1 MRNLSSQQ
9 ARGGKVA
16 LALLSCLLCQQPL
29 SATTSLQ
36 GTTGGNSDAFTL
48 QQPKR
53 QNVSGIVK
61 DARTGEPVMGV
72 SVRVIGQKGVSM
84 TDAQGRYSITAPEGG
99 TLQFNY
105 IGYKVETVTVTPGQ
119 NVFNVNMRE
128 DENTLSEAVVVGY
141 GTQKK
146 VNLTGSVA
154 TMDAKQLEERPIQN
168 VQQGL
173 QGTMPGVTIS
183 ATNGAPGQDAGKIR
197 VRGTGTFNTADPY
210 ILVDGVETANLS
222 AIDPNDIESI
232 SVLKDAASAAIY
244 GSKAA
249 NGVILITTKRGKTG
263 KPKVTYN
270 GYVSVQNVTNTID
283 RLSSYEYASLY
294 NQALVSEGKSA
305 RFTDEELQKF
315 KDGTDPDYPNT
326 DWYDLAYKT
335 GVMQRHNINV
345 NGGTEN
351 VRYMGSI
358 GYLKQ
363 TGVLPNAGREQFNGR
378 TNLEMKITKKL
389 TARLNLAY
397 IKNNYTDASSSYY
410 GNGNSD
416 QLVRQLNVIAPW
428 IVARY
433 DDGTWGTISDGNPIA
448 WLDNGIKSHTKNTNF
463 TGLFGLDY
471 EIIDGLKASMS
482 ASYVNN
488 NRSYSFF
495 NPYFRYNAN
504 KTTDPNNL
512 TQTETKWDR
521 STFEALLNYDKT
533 FGGVH
538 NLKAM
543 LGWHAESYNYK
554 YTSVYRKSFPT
565 NDLTDLNAGDVS
577 TQTNSGYSR
586 DLNMLSWFGR
596 VNYDYAGKY
605 LFEANIRGD
614 GSSRFAKGHRWGYFP
629 SFSAGWRISEEK
641 FMENTRD
648 WLSNLKLRAS
658 WGKLGNQDALSEYY
672 PAINTYSLDASY
684 PFGGS
689 LNSGY
694 YQSNYRIETI
704 TWEKATTWGI
714 GLDMGFLKNR
724 LNVSL
729 DYYNRKT
736 TDIIMEVDVPKEFA
750 LNAYYDN
757 VGAMRNQGV
766 ELSVSYEDKI
776 GDWTFGASAN
786 FAYNKSEILELTAGK
801 DYISADSYGGRH
813 AVGQGYHSYYL
824 YKADGF
830 FQSDEEAQAY
840 MDYYW
845 PSEGYNEKGKWVEDP
860 KGSNP
865 FSKDFKAGD
874 LKYVDTNNDGKIDA
888 NDRVYY
894 HGTEPDFTFGLNL
907 HAGWKGLDVSL
918 FFNGVAN
925 AYRTFDAYEVYGAF
939 AGDAGHPA
947 TIWRDA
953 WSETN
958 TNASM
963 PRIFT
968 DQNSPSCWRNAASD
982 FWLQNVSYLRL
993 KNLQIGYTL
1002 PKTLLSRWGV
1012 ENVRVYYSVEN
1023 LFTIDNMKINVDP
1036 EATSNRLSS
1045 YPLLRTH
1052 AFGVTVSF

>member
-1 MRNLSSQQ
+1 MRRLSSQQ
-9 ARGGKVA
+9 ARGSKAA

-29 SATTSLQ
+29 SAATPRH
-36 GTTGGNSDAFTL
+36 GEAGGNSDTFAL
-48 QQPKR
+48 QQAKR
-53 QNVSGIVK
+53 QTISGTVK
-61 DARTGEPVMGV
+61 DARSGEPIMGA
-72 SVRVIGQKGVSM
+72 SVRVIGQKAVAV
-84 TDAQGRYSITAPEGG
+84 TDANGRYSITAPEGG
-99 TLQFNY
+99 KLQVNY
-105 IGYKVETVTVTPGQ
+105 IGYKVATVTLTPGQ
-119 NVFNVNMRE
+119 TVFNIDLNE

-146 VNLTGSVA
+146 ANLTGSVA

-183 ATNGAPGQDAGKIR
+183 ATNGAPGQDAGQIR

-210 ILVDGVETANLS
+210 ILIDGVEAASLS
-222 AIDPNDIESI
+222 SVDPNDIESI

-351 VRYMGSI
+351 MRYMGSV

-397 IKNNYTDASSSYY
+397 TKNDYTDASSSYY
-410 GNGNSD
+410 GYGNSD
-416 QLVRQLNVIAPW
+416 QLIRQLNVIAPW

-448 WLDNGIKSHTKNTNF
+448 WLDNDIKSYTKNTNF

-471 EIIDGLKASMS
+471 DIIKGLKATMT

-488 NRSYSFF
+488 NSSYSFF
-495 NPYFRYNAN
+495 NPYYRYNDT
-504 KTTDPNNL
+504 KTTEDAEL
-512 TQTETKWDR
+512 EETETRWSR
-521 STFEALLNYDKT
+521 STFEALLNYDKS
-533 FGGVH
+533 FGQH

-543 LGWHAESYNYK
+543 LGWHAESYDYK
-554 YTSVYRKSFPT
+554 YVYAYRKSFPN
-565 NDLTDLNAGDVS
+565 NDLTNLDAGDVS
-577 TQTNSGYSR
+577 TQTNSGYTR
-586 DLNMLSWFGR
+586 ELNMLSWFGR

-629 SFSAGWRISEEK
+629 SFSAGWRISEEA

-648 WLSNLKLRAS
+648 WLSNMKLRAS
-658 WGKLGNQDALSEYY
+658 WGMLGNQDALSEYY
-672 PAINTYSLDASY
+672 PAINTYSISASY
-684 PFGGS
+684 PFDGA

-694 YQSNYRIETI
+694 YQASYRLNDIS
-704 TWEKATTWGI
+704 WEKSTTWGI
-714 GLDMGFLKNR
+714 GLDLGFLRNK

-736 TDIIMEVDVPKEFA
+736 TDIIMEVDVPSEFG
-750 LNAYYDN
+750 LGAYYDN
-757 VGAMRNQGV
+757 VGSMRNQGF
-766 ELSVSYEDKI
+766 ELTASYEDQI
-776 GDWTFGASAN
+776 GDWTFGASVN

-845 PSEGYNEKGKWVEDP
+845 PSSGE

-874 LKYVDTNNDGKIDA
+874 LKYVDTNDDGKIDA
-888 NDRVYY
+888 SDRVYY
-894 HGTEPDFTFGLNL
+894 HGTEPDYTFGLSL
-907 HAGWKGLDVSL
+907 HAGWKGLDLSL

-947 TIWRDA
+947 SIWRDA

-968 DQNSPSCWRNAASD
+968 DTNSPSCWRNAASD

-1002 PKTLLSRWGV
+1002 PKTLLERWGV
-1012 ENVRVYYSVEN
+1012 ENVRVFYSVEN